1 MNNHICGSALITHRK
16 PDIDYPCEWEY
27 TVIGA
32 DEARLRE
39 IIFTACAPLVPA
51 ITHSR
56 TSRRGSYCSL
66 NATVRVDDEQQRDA
80 IFSRLQGYPEVKMV
94 I

>member
-1 MNNHICGSALITHRK
+1 MNNHIFGSALITHRK

-39 IIFTACAPLVPA
+39 IIFTACARWCPPLPIRAPA
-51 ITHSR
+51 AGDPIAALMPPCGWMMNRSGTPFLP
-56 TSRRGSYCSL
+56 GCKG
-66 NATVRVDDEQQRDA
+66 
-80 IFSRLQGYPEVKMV
+80 IPK
-94 I
+94 